1 MVNIE
6 INNGDDNNFEN
17 NDEDYNFNEEEY
29 TEFITSSEDEYDN
42 DNRLLSLYE
51 KQKLYFFMF
60 RMACECI
67 SGILILLSM
76 LIIIILWIYWMIKN
90 LKLN

>member
-6 INNGDDNNFEN
+6 ISNGDDDSNFEN

-29 TEFITSSEDEYDN
+29 EEFMTSSDEDN
-42 DNRLLSLYE
+42 NLLTLYE